1 MKRFLFSMSA
11 LAALAATAPA
21 AAQYYSTPYATPS
34 YTSPDSSQYSTRT
47 MTTADFRDRIDQLEF
62 RLSADI
68 RSGLVNAGE
77 ERNLRLQIADMR
89 RLLRQY
95 SYDGLSWQESRDLQ
109 TRLRDTRQQIRLADN
124 GRDDRY
130 NGYGNWDD
138 RYMGRGGPIETSDA
152 CADRGGLAGV
162 VNSLIGRSCY
172 RVGDRVTRNL
182 YQVPSQYRGQ
192 YRDNADTYFRSDG
205 RLIYEIDVSTGRV
218 VNSWDMY

>member
-1 MKRFLFSMSA
+1 MRLLLFSMGA

-21 AAQYYSTPYATPS
+21 AAQYYSTPNAAPYS
-34 YTSPDSSQYSTRT
+34 SPYSTRDTTQT
-47 MTTADFRDRIDQLEF
+47 MTAADFRDRIDQLDF
-62 RLSADI
+62 RLNADI
-68 RSGLVNAGE
+68 RAGLVTSDQ

-95 SYDGLSWQESRDLQ
+95 SYNGLSWQESRDLQ
-109 TRLRDTRQQIRLADN
+109 MRLRDTRQQIRLADN
-124 GRDDRY
+124 GRYDRY
-130 NGYGNWDD
+130 NGYGNWND
-138 RYMGRGGPIETSDA
+138 RYSGRGGPIETSDA

-162 VNSLIGRSCY
+162 FNGLIGRSCY

-182 YQVPSQYRGQ
+182 YPVPSQYRNQ

-218 VNSWDMY
+218 VNSYDMY